1 VQSGGGDGNSVS
13 DEPSDSVLASITP
26 QTDAARRPV
35 KCVSDVLTRLVPR
48 RRLSTQTLVPG
59 PGFYRVGLPNH
70 WRADTDKPMWLLP
83 IATSTRYL
91 EIRFTARIVSGA
103 GRTRAGTW
111 RIYYDAGEGFVDKK
125 SRWFQFYQDRIEI
138 RAIVRLRGPAFAFR
152 VAPTD
157 FPCEFVVDRFDLI
170 ALRRVWA
177 IPKMG
182 ATRISELRQRGT
194 LGDALGRWARFLA
207 TGQVLKAYEALF
219 GPMNVSPALYEQWI
233 DLRKITRE
241 RRAKF
246 TSRIGAL
253 GRLPVFSVIMPTYN
267 SSPEFLERAI
277 QSVKSQVY
285 PHWELCIADDGS
297 TSTAVRDVIRRHTDD
312 ARVKAVFLDKNVGIS
327 GASNAALAVAAG
339 DYIALLDHDDEV
351 APHAFYAFAVAIN
364 ERPEADWLYSDED
377 KIDEK
382 GRRFGP
388 LFKPDWSP
396 AFFQG
401 CMYTCHLGVYRRD
414 LAVKL
419 GGFRSDFDSAQD
431 YDLALRFA
439 RATSQIVHVPDVL
452 YHWRTLPQSTASG
465 AEAKPEAERAAR
477 RALQAYL
484 DSGPIKGHAEP
495 GPFPGSHRPRYEIQ
509 GEPLISIVIPSA
521 GRSSEVGEGPS
532 WFVLD
537 LVRSICS
544 VTEYQRFEIIVAD
557 NDDFD
562 PELRKQLDELGV
574 RRAVYRAPVFNI
586 SEKMNLLV
594 EAARGEY
601 VVLLN
606 DDMRVINREW
616 LNEMLMWCQQSDIAA
631 VGVKLMFP
639 NGRIQHAGVL
649 MLAQGPSHVY
659 YDEEA
664 ATAVGL
670 VGSAVM
676 AREYSAVTGAC
687 LMTRRKD
694 YLTVGG
700 FDPAY
705 RINYNDVDF
714 CMRLKAHT
722 GGRIVYTP
730 YALLYHYEAV
740 SKEPAPES
748 ELGRINTQWH
758 DIMGHD
764 PYYNIHLSQYS
775 SICALSHY
783 ILPIESQY
791 GLR

>member
-1 VQSGGGDGNSVS
+1 M
-13 DEPSDSVLASITP
+13 AP
-26 QTDAARRPV
+26 QTDAPRQPL
-35 KCVSDVLTRLVPR
+35 KWVSDLLSRLVPS
-48 RRLSTQTLVPG
+48 RRLSTKTLVPG
-59 PGFYRVGLPNH
+59 SGFSQIGSPDR
-70 WRADTDKPMWLLP
+70 WRAVNDKPTWLVP
-83 IATSTRYL
+83 VSTRARYL
-91 EIRFTARIVSGA
+91 EIRFSARIVSGS

-111 RIYYDAGEGFVDKK
+111 RIYYDAGEGFVETK
-125 SRWFQFYQDRIEI
+125 SRRFQFYQDRIEI
-138 RAIVRLRGPAFAFR
+138 RAFMKLRGPAFAFR
-152 VAPTD
+152 VDPTD
-157 FPCEFVVDRFDLI
+157 FPCEFIVDRFDLI
-170 ALRRVWA
+170 AQQPVWA

-182 ATRISELRQRGT
+182 ARRIATLRQRGI
-194 LGDALGRWARFLA
+194 LGEALGRWARFLA
-207 TGQVLKAYEALF
+207 TGQVRKAYEALF
-219 GPMNVSPALYEQWI
+219 GPMDLTPALYEQWV
-233 DLRKITRE
+233 DLRKVTGE

-246 TSRIGAL
+246 AARIGAL
-253 GRLPVFSVIMPTYN
+253 GRHPVFSVIMPTYN

-277 QSVKSQVY
+277 QSVKSQIY

-312 ARVKAVFLDKNVGIS
+312 SRVKAVFLDKNVGIS
-327 GASNAALAVAAG
+327 GASNAALAVAGG
-339 DYIALLDHDDEV
+339 DYIALLDHDDEI

-382 GRRFGP
+382 GWRFGP

-465 AEAKPEAERAAR
+465 AEAKPEAEHAAR

-484 DSGPIKGHAEP
+484 DSGPIKALAEP

-521 GRSSEVGEGPS
+521 GRSSEMGVGPS

-537 LVRSICS
+537 LVRSIRNL
-544 VTEYQRFEIIVAD
+544 TEYRRFEIIVAD

-574 RRAVYRAPVFNI
+574 RRAVYRAAVFNI

-606 DDMRVINREW
+606 DDMRVVNREW
-616 LNEMLMWCQQSDIAA
+616 LDEMLMWCQQSDVAA
-631 VGVKLMFP
+631 VGAKLMFP
-639 NGRIQHAGVL
+639 NERIQHAGVL

-687 LMTRRKD
+687 LMTRRED
-694 YLTVGG
+694 YLAVGG
-700 FDPAY
+700 FDPVY

-748 ELGRINTQWH
+748 ELGRINAQWR

-764 PYYNIHLSQYS
+764 PYYSIHLSQYS
-775 SICALSHY
+775 STCALSHY

-791 GLR
+791 DLK